1 MLDLDGHEKTVREAM
16 NTIKKYHDP
25 IVEQRVEQWRNGEK
39 KEAEDLLDFLIS
51 VKDSNGEPLLSV
63 AEIKAQCTVR

>member
-25 IVEQRVEQWRNGEK
+25 NVDQRVEQWRNGE

-63 AEIKAQCTVR
+63 AEIKAQCAVR

>member
-25 IVEQRVEQWRNGEK
+25 IVDQRVEQWRNGEK

>member
-1 MLDLDGHEKTVREAM
+1 MLDLDGNEKTVREAM

-25 IVEQRVEQWRNGEK
+25 IVDQRVEQWRNGEK